1 MILSAKR
8 MGVEMDNCKHL
19 RTYAWFAH
27 DGTLCICCNDC
38 GCVLLGGL
46 VEHSDGTIDTSLGI
60 EYAEDIVPF
69 SY

>member
-1 MILSAKR
+1 MT
-8 MGVEMDNCKHL
+8 CKHL
-19 RTYAWFAH
+19 RTYTWHAY

-46 VEHSDGTIDTSLGI
+46 VEHEDGTIDTSLGI